1 MSDKVVI
8 TKDQAEAIE
17 RLLRNEWSKK
27 QILICH
33 FETPNGWDIKDNN
46 GLTYNHLNHMDFE
59 ELVKALYIGY
69 EVEPTPEEII
79 LNRYN
84 QAKEGA
90 KDVANIYKQ
99 YEGGAVDAIEM
110 VLRTLKIEIEGIHK

>member
-1 MSDKVVI
+1 MSEKVVI
-8 TKDQAEAIE
+8 MKDQAEAIE

-69 EVEPTPEEII
+69 VVKKTPEEMV
-79 LNRYN
+79 LMFYQEEKKFCN
-84 QAKEGA
+84 KEA
-90 KDVANIYKQ
+90 YL
-99 YEGGAVDAIEM
+99 AIE
-110 VLRTLKIEIEGIHK
+110 RTLHLLGIEIEGVNK